1 MVTDAL
7 VFLRLWD
14 VKMKKLTEKEK
25 FEAGKAQMY
34 QYLDSQYLA
43 WHRNGETLTKG
54 VLQTFD
60 NRPIKIKNNTTP
72 AALIFNLTPETQGCL
87 RDLYNDSN
95 MLHYSLHSLDIDEII
110 KVTGEAYELI
120 SVLRHNLIKRS
131 RLSERDEFHEWA
143 FPSGQREKMMLM
155 GFPIEK
161 D

>member
-1 MVTDAL
+1 M
-7 VFLRLWD
+7 
-14 VKMKKLTEKEK
+14 
-25 FEAGKAQMY
+25 
-34 QYLDSQYLA
+34 
-43 WHRNGETLTKG
+43 TKG

-72 AALIFNLTPETQGCL
+72 PALIFNLTPETQGCL

>member
-1 MVTDAL
+1 MAQSM
-7 VFLRLWD
+7 
-14 VKMKKLTEKEK
+14 KMMNTMMPLMSAFFCFTLP
-25 FEAGKAQMY
+25 AGM
-34 QYLDSQYLA
+34 
-43 WHRNGETLTKG
+43 G
-54 VLQTFD
+54 
-60 NRPIKIKNNTTP
+60 
-72 AALIFNLTPETQGCL
+72 
-87 RDLYNDSN
+87 LYWIAGSVVRSIQQVVINKHIDK
-95 MLHYSLHSLDIDEII
+95 MDIDEII

>member
-1 MVTDAL
+1 
-7 VFLRLWD
+7 
-14 VKMKKLTEKEK
+14 MKNKN
-25 FEAGKAQMY
+25 
-34 QYLDSQYLA
+34 YLSDQI
-43 WHRNGETLTKG
+43 RNNIPKRNIEEGRESVRMFVEMLKK
-54 VLQTFD
+54 
-60 NRPIKIKNNTTP
+60 RKINV
-72 AALIFNLTPETQGCL
+72 I
-87 RDLYNDSN
+87 D
-95 MLHYSLHSLDIDEII
+95 SLHSLDIDEII

>member
-1 MVTDAL
+1 MQTYLTDL
-7 VFLRLWD
+7 VSFHKEHYQDYCQYKHGLAVGLRY
-14 VKMKKLTEKEK
+14 
-25 FEAGKAQMY
+25 GRY
-34 QYLDSQYLA
+34 
-43 WHRNGETLTKG
+43 RNGETLTKG

>member
-1 MVTDAL
+1 MSS
-7 VFLRLWD
+7 
-14 VKMKKLTEKEK
+14 KI
-25 FEAGKAQMY
+25 
-34 QYLDSQYLA
+34 
-43 WHRNGETLTKG
+43 N
-54 VLQTFD
+54 LQTCEYARKSSIFQD
-60 NRPIKIKNNTTP
+60 NQ
-72 AALIFNLTPETQGCL
+72 LIYQTPETQGCL